1 MRRDLSTRARA
12 VLSELQR
19 MERESNSL
27 LGECQTLRKG
37 IESTQE
43 SIKHTWAD
51 IDRAVDESG
60 QVLRTNREE
69 HERLLKEREMFFTTE
84 ASSLPD
90 ASDRSLEIGPLTI
103 TPSLSQV
110 LPSHRDARASE
121 IVAQVKDKSD
131 VPVGS
136 LEPIIPY
143 YEEGWWKQES
153 EKSGFTLT
161 EAAFSEEKLKSAT
174 AGIPSPVLPEKE
186 PTKLRKAKEGDQ
198 VESRTKLRNGDEK

>member
-1 MRRDLSTRARA
+1 
-12 VLSELQR
+12 

-60 QVLRTNREE
+60 QILKVNREE
-69 HERLLKEREMFFTTE
+69 HERSLKEREVFFTTE

-90 ASDRSLEIGPLTI
+90 TSDPCLEIGPLTI
-103 TPSLSQV
+103 PPSLSQV
-110 LPSHRDARASE
+110 LPSHRDSRASE
-121 IVAQVKDKSD
+121 IVAQIKDKSD
-131 VPVGS
+131 VPVRS
-136 LEPIIPY
+136 LEHIVPY
-143 YEEGWWKQES
+143 YEKEWWKQES

-161 EAAFSEEKLKSAT
+161 EKVFSEEKLKSAT
-174 AGIPSPVLPEKE
+174 AGTPSPVIPEKE
-186 PTKLRKAKEGDQ
+186 SAKLPKEKEVDKVESRSKLRKG
-198 VESRTKLRNGDEK
+198 GEK